1 MPVKT
6 TEHTTSVKRTAVMRE
21 TTKNQNICVKIDHL
35 GHYKAPVGI
44 ILTLVV
50 KDNFSYSL
58 IQTAE

>member
-50 KDNFSYSL
+50 KDNFS
-58 IQTAE
+58 